1 MEGPRQ
7 QARQAPSRARCASS
21 AATRR
26 DTVSK
31 VGNDPSFRAPRNHAP
46 KPGVRGPTSTNPHM
60 GDLFPLIVVGGGFA
74 LVGSVL
80 YGAWSL
86 GRYRGRDEELPRDLA
101 TIEDRLARVE
111 NALVHTMGALDRLEA
126 AHRHTARLITENPA
140 ISQTRVG
147 RP

>member
-1 MEGPRQ
+1 
-7 QARQAPSRARCASS
+7 
-21 AATRR
+21 
-26 DTVSK
+26 
-31 VGNDPSFRAPRNHAP
+31 
-46 KPGVRGPTSTNPHM
+46 M
-60 GDLFPLIVVGGGFA
+60 GDLLPLIVIGGGFA

-126 AHRHTARLITENPA
+126 AHRHTARLITDNPA
-140 ISQTRVG
+140 ASQARLG
-147 RP
+147 RTTTPH

>member
-1 MEGPRQ
+1 MPFAWSRNRPREL
-7 QARQAPSRARCASS
+7 
-21 AATRR
+21 
-26 DTVSK
+26 
-31 VGNDPSFRAPRNHAP
+31 
-46 KPGVRGPTSTNPHM
+46 GVRGPTSTNLIK
-60 GDLFPLIVVGGGFA
+60 GDLLPLIVIGGGFA

-101 TIEDRLARVE
+101 TLEDRLARVE
-111 NALVHTMGALDRLEA
+111 AAMMHTMGALDRLEA

-147 RP
+147 R